1 MTQYIFTNLAKSTLA
16 AGIGGGDTS
25 FSVAVG
31 EGALFP
37 SPSTNQAFRILVKE
51 GSKEEYM
58 SVQVRTGDTFSSI
71 IRGGANSFNAGAEV
85 FHIIDKV
92 ALENFQQKHRRTTA
106 TDPDGVLAAE
116 YTGEEVYQ
124 SVTKQWWKHTEGVT
138 WKQISS

>member
-25 FSVAVG
+25 FSVASG

-58 SVQVRTGDTFSSI
+58 GVQVRAGDVFSSI

-85 FHIIDKV
+85 FHLVDKV
-92 ALENFQQKHRRTTA
+92 TLENFQQKHRRTTS
-106 TDPDGVLAAE
+106 TDPHGVLAAE

-124 SVTKQWWKHTEGVT
+124 TTTKQWWKHTEGLL
-138 WKQISS
+138 WEQISS

>member
-1 MTQYIFTNLAKSTLA
+1 MTQYLFTNLAKSTLA

-25 FSVAVG
+25 FSVATG

-37 SPSTNQAFRILVKE
+37 SPSTNQAFRIMVKE

-58 SVQVRTGDTFSSI
+58 TVGVRTGDVFSSI
-71 IRGGANSFNAGAEV
+71 IRGGANSFNADAEV
-85 FHIIDKV
+85 FHLIDKV
-92 ALENFQQKHRRTTA
+92 TLEGLMQKHRRETSTN
-106 TDPDGVLAAE
+106 PNGVLAAE

-124 SVTKQWWKHTEGVT
+124 TVTKQWWKHTEGTT